1 MHRNKIST
9 WPNLCGIGFPTEYQ
23 GVATKL
29 ALGLGLMKQK
39 VDSYYLHVI
48 FNEIATLFL
57 GIGFLIKYQGFV
69 IKLVFELGLMKYFLH
84 QSDFCTNLTYK

>member
-39 VDSYYLHVI
+39 VDCFYLHVI
-48 FNEIATLFL
+48 LIEIDTLFFDLAKIL
-57 GIGFLIKYQGFV
+57 GDWFSYPIPR
-69 IKLVFELGLMKYFLH
+69 
-84 QSDFCTNLTYK
+84 FCDQVSL

>member
-1 MHRNKIST
+1 MCTAAMHRNKIST

-48 FNEIATLFL
+48 FNEIATLFFDL
-57 GIGFLIKYQGFV
+57 AKNFGDRFSYQ
-69 IKLVFELGLMKYFLH
+69 IPR
-84 QSDFCTNLTYK
+84 FCDQVSL

>member
-39 VDSYYLHVI
+39 VDCFYLHVI
-48 FNEIATLFL
+48 FNEIDTLFFDL
-57 GIGFLIKYQGFV
+57 AKIFGDWFAYQ
-69 IKLVFELGLMKYFLH
+69 IPR
-84 QSDFCTNLTYK
+84 FCDQVSL